1 VRIIEREFIMYFNN
15 AATTWPK
22 PEIVYRA
29 VDECFRNLNSPD
41 RTVSDEGQR
50 NTEVMSVCR
59 REIAHFFGIKDPKR
73 LIFTPSATYSLNLA
87 IHGLNWH
94 EGDVIVMSGLEH
106 HAVSRPVR
114 KVSNVHRVQFEV
126 APYAPDEP
134 FDLNFL
140 EQQLKTGK
148 VKLVAVTM
156 AANVTGDILPSH
168 EIGELCER
176 YGALY
181 LVDASQAAGVLPVD
195 VDDLKADLLAF
206 AGHKGLFGPPGVG
219 GLFVR
224 KGIELDTIAEGG
236 TGKDSGKHE
245 MSGSYPSNYEVGTHN
260 LLSVVGLDAGIR
272 WIRET
277 GMETLYRHEQDLTSR
292 FLNGLQ
298 NFPEVTVY
306 GNPDVKRRTSVVSLT
321 MEGITPDAMASWL
334 AEKHNVSTRS
344 GYHCAP
350 LAHET
355 IGTLPG
361 QGTIRFS
368 FGFSNTV
375 DEVEQLLECLSEV
388 PRLKGQI
395 DWVV

>member
-1 VRIIEREFIMYFNN
+1 MYFNN

-22 PEIVYRA
+22 PEIVYQA

-50 NTEVMSVCR
+50 NTEVMSTCR
-59 REIAHFFGIKDPKR
+59 RRIADFFGIKDQKR

-87 IHGLNWH
+87 IHGLTWH
-94 EGDVIVMSGLEH
+94 DGDVIVMSGLEH

-114 KVSNVHRVQFEV
+114 KVSKDHRVRFEV
-126 APYAPDEP
+126 APYAPDDP

-140 EQQLKTGK
+140 EDQLKTGK
-148 VKLVAVTM
+148 VKLVAATM
-156 AANVTGDILPSH
+156 ATNVTGDIIPSY

-181 LVDASQAAGVLPVD
+181 LVDASQVAGVLPVN
-195 VDDLKADLLAF
+195 VDHLKADLMAF

-260 LLSVVGLDAGIR
+260 LLSVVGLDAGIQ

-277 GMETLYRHEQDLTSR
+277 GMETLHQHEQNLTAR
-292 FLNGLQ
+292 FLEALR

-306 GNPDVKRRTSVVSLT
+306 GTADPRRRTSVVSLT

-368 FGFSNTV
+368 FGFSNTLE
-375 DEVEQLLECLSEV
+375 EVERLLEYLAEV

>member
-1 VRIIEREFIMYFNN
+1 MYFNN

-22 PEIVYRA
+22 PEIVYQT

-59 REIAHFFGIKDPKR
+59 GEIADFFGIKNSKR

-87 IHGLNWH
+87 IHGLTWH
-94 EGDVIVMSGLEH
+94 EGDVVVMSGMEH

-114 KVSNVHRVQFEV
+114 KVSKVHGVHFEIS
-126 APYAPDEP
+126 PYTPEQP
-134 FDLNFL
+134 FDLDFL
-140 EQQLKTGK
+140 ERHLKSGK
-148 VKLVAVTM
+148 VKLVAATM
-156 AANVTGDILPSH
+156 AANVTGDLLPAH

-181 LVDASQAAGVLPVD
+181 LVDASQVAGVLPVN
-195 VDDLKADLLAF
+195 VDDLKADLMAF

-260 LLSVVGLDAGIR
+260 LLSVVGLAAGIR

-277 GMETLYRHEQDLTSR
+277 GMGTLFEHEQKLTAR
-292 FLNGLQ
+292 FLEGLRE
-298 NFPEVTVY
+298 FPDVTVY
-306 GNPDVKRRTSVVSLT
+306 GTLDPRRRTSVVSLT
-321 MEGITPDAMASWL
+321 MDGITPDAMAVWL

-375 DEVEQLLECLSEV
+375 EEVDRLLAFLSEV
-388 PRLKGQI
+388 PRLQGQL

>member
-1 VRIIEREFIMYFNN
+1 
-15 AATTWPK
+15 
-22 PEIVYRA
+22 
-29 VDECFRNLNSPD
+29 
-41 RTVSDEGQR
+41 
-50 NTEVMSVCR
+50 MSLCR
-59 REIAHFFGIKDPKR
+59 REIAGFFGIKDPKR

-87 IHGLNWH
+87 IHGLTWH

-134 FDLNFL
+134 FDSNFL

-168 EIGELCER
+168 EIGELCEP
-176 YGALY
+176 YSALY

-195 VDDLKADLLAF
+195 VDYLKADLLAF
-206 AGHKGLFGPPGVG
+206 AGLKGLFGPPSIG

-236 TGKDSGKHE
+236 AGKGSGKHE

-277 GMETLYRHEQDLTSR
+277 GMETLYRHEQDLTAR
-292 FLNGLQ
+292 FLDGLQ
-298 NFPEVTVY
+298 NISDVTV
-306 GNPDVKRRTSVVSLT
+306 
-321 MEGITPDAMASWL
+321 
-334 AEKHNVSTRS
+334 
-344 GYHCAP
+344 
-350 LAHET
+350 
-355 IGTLPG
+355 
-361 QGTIRFS
+361 
-368 FGFSNTV
+368 
-375 DEVEQLLECLSEV
+375 
-388 PRLKGQI
+388 
-395 DWVV
+395 